1 MKTEIATD
9 GAPKAIGPYVQGV
22 RSGSLVFLSGQI
34 ALDPE
39 SGQMIVGGVGAQ
51 TRRALENLK
60 AVLDAAGSGLG
71 RVLKTTVYLTDM
83 GMFTEMNEAYASFF
97 GEAPPAQI
105 TSPPRFRAKWVA
117 PWSRRTSAARSAAQP
132 LT

>member
-97 GEAPPAQI
+97 GEAPPARA
-105 TSPPRFRAKWVA
+105 TVAVAGLPRG
-117 PWSRRTSAARSAAQP
+117 AAV
-132 LT
+132 